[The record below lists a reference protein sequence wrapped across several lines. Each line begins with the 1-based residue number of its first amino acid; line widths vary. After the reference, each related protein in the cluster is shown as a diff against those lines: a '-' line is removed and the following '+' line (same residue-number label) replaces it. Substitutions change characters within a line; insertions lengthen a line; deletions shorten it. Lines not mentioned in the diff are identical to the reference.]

1 MDGREHV
8 IVCGVDGSMAGDR
21 ALQWAVDEAA
31 RRGCR
36 LRVVT
41 AWTWDGVESMGASS
55 SPAEAQAR
63 AQKVQEAA
71 LTRVMQTVENDS
83 DLPELERLLL
93 RETPSVALCTAALD
107 AELMVLGSH
116 GRGGVHEKLV
126 GSTSQRAI
134 HHASCPVV
142 ILPDPRHADRQLK
155 HVRSRHRRVDAPY
168 STPMF

>member
-8 IVCGVDGSMAGDR
+8 IVCGVDGSVAGDR

-41 AWTWDGVESMGASS
+41 AWTWDGVESMGAAS
-55 SPAEAQAR
+55 SPASAQAHAR
-63 AQKVQEAA
+63 EVQEAA
-71 LTRVMQTVENDS
+71 LTRAMAAVENA
-83 DLPELERLLL
+83 PEVERLLP
-93 RETPSVALCTAALD
+93 RKTPSEALCTAALD
-107 AELMVLGSH
+107 ADLMVLGSH
-116 GRGGVHEKLV
+116 GHGGVHEKLV

-155 HVRSRHRRVDAPY
+155 HAKARHRQVGSPY